1 MKVGFSAVAAVLAAV
16 SLTLASCGQMT
27 QLAHDNSLE
36 FSKKAEDRTNDREKI
51 VRYQND
57 QVFSLDISIKEGEAF
72 PNKYENPGYKALMQ
86 NPELPTGCEVTSLCS
101 LLNYLGFDIDKETLA
116 DEFMPMDNVGVSTM
130 MHAYIGDPKSE
141 EGFGCSAP
149 VIVQTADDYFESI
162 LSPCYAVNMTGRSLK
177 ELLYQVAQGRPVIVW
192 STIDLMVMPT
202 EYYWDTIDGEEMW
215 FNGLQHCMVIYGY
228 DLDERTLSVADPL
241 AGNVKYEM
249 EKFNEVYQL
258 MGNQA
263 VLICGNSE
271 TKGKFVVREREKSPI
286 LSRNAAQRK
295 ADEEEAARRM
305 AEEEA
310 RRKAEEEAKRIAEA
324 ESVAEPAPDE
334 QVPEEAEQSP
344 QPDEEEIPAEEEQE

>member
-1 MKVGFSAVAAVLAAV
+1 
-16 SLTLASCGQMT
+16 MT
-27 QLAHDNSLE
+27 QLAQDNSLE
-36 FSKKAEDRTNDREKI
+36 LSKKAVNRADKEET

-57 QVFSLDISIKEGEAF
+57 QVFDLDISIKEGEAF
-72 PNKYENPGYKALMQ
+72 PNKYENPDYKALLQ
-86 NPELPTGCEVTSLCS
+86 NPELPTGCEVTSLCG
-101 LLNYLGFDIDKETLA
+101 LLNYLGFDIDKVTLA

-162 LSPCYAVNMTGRSLK
+162 LSPCYAVDMTGRSLK

-192 STIDLMVMPT
+192 STIDLMIMPT
-202 EYYWDTIDGEEMW
+202 EYVWDTVDGEEMW

-228 DLDERTLSVADPL
+228 DFDEGTLSVADPL

-249 EKFNEVYQL
+249 SAFDETYKL

-271 TKGKFVVREREKSPI
+271 TKGKFVVRDREKSLI

-295 ADEEEAARRM
+295 ADEEEAARLM

-324 ESVAEPAPDE
+324 EPA
-334 QVPEEAEQSP
+334 PEEAEQH
-344 QPDEEEIPAEEEQE
+344 DEEEILAEEEQE

>member
-1 MKVGFSAVAAVLAAV
+1 MNGGFPMIVAVCAAASIA
-16 SLTLASCGQMT
+16 LTSCGSTTEYVQ
-27 QLAHDNSLE
+27 DNSSD
-36 FSKKAEDRTNDREKI
+36 FSKKAESVTETEDTYSYKDE
-51 VRYQND
+51 
-57 QVFSLDISIKEGEAF
+57 QVFTVDISIKEGEPF
-72 PNKYENPGYKALMQ
+72 PNKFEIPDYKALMQ
-86 NPELPTGCEVTSLCS
+86 NPELPTGCEVTSLCG
-101 LLNYLGFDIDKETLA
+101 LLNYLGFDIDKVTLA
-116 DEFMPMDNVGVSTM
+116 DEFMPMDNIGVSTM

-141 EGFGCSAP
+141 EGFGCGAP

-202 EYYWDTIDGEEMW
+202 EYFWETNDGEEMW

-241 AGNVKYEM
+241 AGNVKYAM
-249 EKFNEVYQL
+249 EAFNDTYQL

-295 ADEEEAARRM
+295 AEEEETARIK

-324 ESVAEPAPDE
+324 SPATEPAP
-334 QVPEEAEQSP
+334 EEVEP
-344 QPDEEEIPAEEEQE
+344 QPDVEIPAEEEQE

>member
-1 MKVGFSAVAAVLAAV
+1 MKGGFSAVAAVLTAF
-16 SLTLASCGQMT
+16 SLTLTSCGQMT
-27 QLAHDNSLE
+27 QLAQDNSLE
-36 FSKKAEDRTNDREKI
+36 FSKKAVNRADKEET

-57 QVFSLDISIKEGEAF
+57 QVFDLDISIKEGESF
-72 PNKYENPGYKALMQ
+72 PNKFENPGYKALLQ
-86 NPELPTGCEVTSLCS
+86 NPELPTGCEVTSLCG
-101 LLNYLGFDIDKETLA
+101 LLNYLGFDIDKVTLA

-141 EGFGCSAP
+141 EGFGCCSP

-162 LSPCYAVNMTGRSLK
+162 LSPCYAVDMTGRSLK

-192 STIDLMVMPT
+192 GTIDLMLMPT
-202 EYYWDTIDGEEMW
+202 EYYWDTNDGEEMW

-228 DLDERTLSVADPL
+228 DLDEGTLSVADPL

-249 EKFNEVYQL
+249 EKFNEVYQI

-286 LSRNAAQRK
+286 LSRNAAQIK
-295 ADEEEAARRM
+295 AEEEEAARIK

-310 RRKAEEEAKRIAEA
+310 RRKAEEEAKRVAEA
-324 ESVAEPAPDE
+324 EPVTEPAPDE
-334 QVPEEAEQSP
+334 QIPEEAEQP
-344 QPDEEEIPAEEEQE
+344 AEEEIPAEEEQE